1 MGKYDAA
8 SALARN
14 LIGAKGTDVTFTR
27 SSVATFDPITQAE
40 SVTTVTFSMKGLG
53 LAPGRSAEYAIGSLR
68 NRNIIE
74 LHLAPQ
80 GGTTPLMGDSVSWAG
95 ANWTVIWVDVLDP
108 AADGAPYCKAYAER

>member
-1 MGKYDAA
+1 MGKYDA
-8 SALARN
+8 SAATAHS

-27 SSVATFDPITQAE
+27 TSVGSFNPITQVE
-40 SVTTVTFSMKGLG
+40 TITSTSFSMKGLG
-53 LAPGRSAEYAIGSLR
+53 IAPGRSAEFKVGSLK

-74 LHLAPQ
+74 LHLAPL
-80 GGTTPLMGDSVSWAG
+80 GGTTPRPGDTVSWSG